1 MSVTE
6 QELREKLVDL
16 DDEYEYSVSVG
27 TIRTPEEI
35 ANEVYSVIK
44 QLGWTEDEAY
54 DYIDFVKHRYN

>member
-1 MSVTE
+1 MSKE
-6 QELREKLVDL
+6 KELKRQLVDL
-16 DDEYEYSVSVG
+16 ANEYEYTVSVG

-54 DYIDFVKHRYN
+54 DYLDFVKRRYD

>member
-1 MSVTE
+1 MTY
-6 QELREKLVDL
+6 QELQEKLIDL

-44 QLGWTEDEAY
+44 KLGWTEDEAH
-54 DYIDFVKHRYN
+54 DYIDFVKHRYD

>member
-1 MSVTE
+1 MTE
-6 QELREKLVDL
+6 QELQERLVDL

-27 TIRTPEEI
+27 TIRTPEQI

-44 QLGWTEDEAY
+44 KLGWSPDEAY

>member
-1 MSVTE
+1 MTE
-6 QELREKLVDL
+6 QELKEKLVDL

-27 TIRTPEEI
+27 TLRKPDEI

-54 DYIDFVKHRYN
+54 DYLDFYKERYN

>member
-1 MSVTE
+1 MTE
-6 QELREKLVDL
+6 QELQEKLVDL

-54 DYIDFVKHRYN
+54 DYLDFVKRRYD

>member
-1 MSVTE
+1 MSITE

-27 TIRTPEEI
+27 TVRTPEEI

-44 QLGWTEDEAY
+44 KLGWTEDEAY
-54 DYIDFVKHRYN
+54 DYIDFVKHRY